1 MNHAPGLFHVE
12 PSSTDCS
19 SPAVHSVE
27 TSTKQR
33 NCAHQTKRSTWNEWR
48 GGSIGFHRLNS
59 CDDLTDPQARLFH
72 VERPCEHSSSSTE
85 KIITAREIRRAGAA
99 LQSAIGPISRFE

>member
-72 VERPCEHSSSSTE
+72 VERPRGDFSNSPE
-85 KIITAREIRRAGAA
+85 KFVAVREIQRAGAA
-99 LQSAIGPISRFE
+99 PRSAIGPISRFA